1 METLARV
8 VERRG
13 GRLKLA
19 CGRQSPCGGACL
31 CAFRLFRPP
40 AARGLELERSE
51 APVDA
56 EPGDTLLLAMDGRA
70 LIAGALASYLP
81 PLLGTVSGA
90 VLARWITPA
99 GEAAAALLAVGGFGL
114 GMLASRRLLRRWQPR
129 LRARRLAP

>member
-13 GRLKLA
+13 DRLELA
-19 CGRQSPCGGACL
+19 CGRPGPCGGACL

-40 AARGLELERSE
+40 AARGLELEASS

-56 EPGDTLLLAMDGRA
+56 RPGDTLLLAIDERA
-70 LIAGALASYLP
+70 LLAGALASYLP
-81 PLLGTVSGA
+81 PLVGTVSGA

-99 GEAAAALLAVGGFGL
+99 GEAAAVLLAVGGFGL
-114 GMLASRRLLRRWQPR
+114 GLLASRRLLRRWRPK
-129 LRARRLAP
+129 LRARHPAP